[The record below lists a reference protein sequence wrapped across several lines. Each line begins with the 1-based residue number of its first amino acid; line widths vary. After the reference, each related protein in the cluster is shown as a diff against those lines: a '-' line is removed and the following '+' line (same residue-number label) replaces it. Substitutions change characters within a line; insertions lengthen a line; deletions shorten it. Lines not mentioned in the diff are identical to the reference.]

1 MEDSDL
7 GCFELHYLSG
17 SNQAFVSQDSE
28 LFPHDTIIPEDFL
41 APGVPDNSYN
51 DNCTTPGS
59 QSSSN
64 NNHLG
69 ITSQVEY

>member
-7 GCFELHYLSG
+7 ACFELHYLAG
-17 SNQAFVSQDSE
+17 SNQAVVSQDSE
-28 LFPHDTIIPEDFL
+28 LFPHDTIM
-41 APGVPDNSYN
+41 PDNSYN

-69 ITSQVEY
+69 ITS